1 MKQIALFK
9 NSEKAYGGELLKTR
23 KGRAQPRPLATRHDM
38 HLVLRSSL
46 ARGEWSF
53 RRPRNARKIRAILEK
68 FARRYGV
75 RLISLANVGNHL
87 HIHLRLGNRH
97 TYPAF
102 IRAVTG
108 SIAMAVTGA
117 SRWNKPAVGGRSAG
131 PSGRSGR
138 PRESSRRR
146 FWDYRPFTRV
156 MIGFQA
162 ALRLKDYLKINQLEG
177 IGYTRPE
184 ARFMIAW
191 ESARRRNTS

>member
-53 RRPRNARKIRAILEK
+53 RRPRNARRIRVILEK

-87 HIHLRLGNRH
+87 HIHLRLGSRH

-117 SRWNKPAVGGRSAG
+117 SRWNK
-131 PSGRSGR
+131 RSGQR
-138 PRESSRRR
+138 PKSEDDSSGRRR

-156 MIGFQA
+156 VIGFQA
-162 ALRLKDYLKINQLEG
+162 ALRLKDYLKINRLEG
-177 IGYTRPE
+177 IGYARPE
-184 ARFMIAW
+184 ARFFIAW
-191 ESARRRNTS
+191 EHARGRPV